1 VYQTKLV
8 HFFIV
13 IKTKIMFTR
22 MYIRAFTRTSQKQLF
37 PNITKYVLLLIAFNT
52 HYLKHFVIIRI
63 KNPLVYL

>member
-1 VYQTKLV
+1 
-8 HFFIV
+8 
-13 IKTKIMFTR
+13 MFTR